1 MALHPDFV
9 DLLAAFAEEKVEYL
23 IVGGY
28 AVAFH
33 GRPRFTKD
41 IDLWIGADPENLTRT
56 AQALALFGAPQPLV
70 SELRTLGPEQVLYL
84 GRPPVRVDILRSLG
98 SLSFEEAYARRIET
112 EWAGL
117 LVSVVALA
125 DLLAA
130 KRAAGRPQDIA
141 DVEVLERIQQEPAA
155 PRRDKRS

>member
-9 DLLAAFAEEKVEYL
+9 DLLAAFASERVEYL

-41 IDLWIGADPENLTRT
+41 IDLWIGVDPDNLQRA
-56 AQALALFGAPQPLV
+56 AQGLALFGAPPALV

-98 SLSFEEAYARRIET
+98 SLSFEDAYARRIET
-112 EWAGL
+112 EWEG
-117 LVSVVALA
+117 VRVNVIGLA

-130 KRAAGRPQDIA
+130 KRAAGRSQDIT
-141 DVEVLERIQQEPAA
+141 DVEILERMDQDPAK
-155 PRRDKRS
+155 PRRDKHR

>member
-23 IVGGY
+23 IIGGY

-41 IDLWIGADPENLTRT
+41 IDLWIGVDAENLTRV
-56 AQALALFGAPQPLV
+56 ARALALFGAPPALV
-70 SELRTLGPEQVLYL
+70 SEVRTLGPEQVLYL
-84 GRPPVRVDILRSLG
+84 GRPPLRVDILRSVG
-98 SLSFEEAYARRIET
+98 SLSFEEAYARRVEA
-112 EWAGL
+112 EWDGVR
-117 LVSVVALA
+117 VSIVALA

-130 KRAAGRPQDIA
+130 KRAAGRSQDIA
-141 DVEVLERIQQEPAA
+141 DVEVLERIQGDAA
-155 PRRDKRS
+155 TPKGDAQS

>member
-23 IVGGY
+23 IIGGY

-41 IDLWIGADPENLTRT
+41 IDLWIGVDPENLSRAT
-56 AQALALFGAPQPLV
+56 QALALFGAPPALV
-70 SELRTLGPEQVLYL
+70 SELRALGPEQVLYL

-98 SLSFEEAYARRIET
+98 SLSFEEAYARRIES
-112 EWAGL
+112 EWDGVCVNI
-117 LVSVVALA
+117 VSLA
-125 DLLAA
+125 DLLAS
-130 KRAAGRPQDIA
+130 KRAAGRSQDIA
-141 DVEVLERIQQEPAA
+141 DVEILERIQQDPAT
-155 PRRDKRS
+155 RKGDKHR